1 MTEDAGPWKIA
12 TALTALGWLLSL
24 LFIALKR
31 RKKPVPKTPTT
42 GQLNEANAFKQLM
55 AACAG
60 NNGAATR
67 KAFVDWGNL
76 LYSDRGAMTLEATLK
91 IFDDKTLTSAFEQLN
106 RQLYGTDKQQWDGA
120 EMADLLRSARKKHKT
135 SSAKKEPALQLYPT

>member
-1 MTEDAGPWKIA
+1 
-12 TALTALGWLLSL
+12 
-24 LFIALKR
+24 
-31 RKKPVPKTPTT
+31 
-42 GQLNEANAFKQLM
+42 
-55 AACAG
+55 
-60 NNGAATR
+60 
-67 KAFVDWGNL
+67 
-76 LYSDRGAMTLEATLK
+76 MTLEATLK